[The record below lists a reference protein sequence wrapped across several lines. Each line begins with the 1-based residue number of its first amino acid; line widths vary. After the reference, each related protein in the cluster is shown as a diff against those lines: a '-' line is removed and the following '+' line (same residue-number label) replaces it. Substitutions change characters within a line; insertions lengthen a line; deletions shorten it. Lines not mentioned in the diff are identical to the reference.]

1 MAVRQAPPGALLG
14 STTRENAMSSLTLEA
29 DYLVV
34 GSGAAGVAF
43 TDSLIAET
51 DAQVVMVDRRAAPGG
66 HWNDAYSF
74 VRLHQ
79 PSLYYGVNS
88 MPLGGDGIESTGPEA
103 GMYERASGP
112 EIRAYYDR
120 VMLRRLIPSG
130 QVRFFPQCDYVGDH
144 RFVSRLSGRTY
155 EVKVRRKVVDATY
168 LSPGIPASTAPP
180 FEVEVGVPWIP
191 VNQLAHLTQMPERF
205 VIIGAGKT
213 ALDACVWLLANG
225 VDPSAIRWIKPRETW
240 LLNRAYSQPGE
251 LVGKLFEGLALQMEA
266 AARAISTD
274 DLFDRLEASEQL
286 RRVDRSIRPTMYKA
300 ATIADWE
307 IELLR
312 HIQDVVRLGHVR
324 RIERE
329 RIVLDGGTIP
339 TSPRQLHVHCAAD
352 GLPRP
357 PPLPIFRP
365 DRITLQPVRT
375 GLIPFNAALVAFVEV
390 HRGDDAE
397 KNRLCPPNPF
407 PDSALDWARTTL
419 IQMRADR
426 AWSAEEDICEWLE
439 QSRLNPTRGL
449 RARSGDPQVQQAA
462 RRFAEAVRP
471 GLARLARLVQEVG

>member
-1 MAVRQAPPGALLG
+1 
-14 STTRENAMSSLTLEA
+14 MSSLTLEA

-34 GSGAAGVAF
+34 GSGAAGIAF

-51 DAQVVMVDRRAAPGG
+51 DAQVVMLDRRATPGG

-88 MPLGGDGIESTGPEA
+88 MPLGGDSIEPSGPET
-103 GMYERASGP
+103 GMYERASGA

-120 VMLRRLIPSG
+120 VLQRHLIPSG
-130 QVRFFPQCDYVGDH
+130 LVRFFPQCDYVGEH
-144 RFVSRLSGRTY
+144 RFVSRLSGRTFQ
-155 EVKVRRKVVDATY
+155 VKIRRKLVDATY
-168 LSPGIPASTAPP
+168 LSPGIPANTPPP
-180 FEVEVGVPWIP
+180 FEVEAGASCVP
-191 VNQLAHLTQMPERF
+191 VNQLAHLTEMPERF
-205 VIIGAGKT
+205 VVIGAGKT

-225 VDPSAIRWIKPRETW
+225 VEPSAIRWIKPRETW
-240 LLNRAYSQPGE
+240 LLNRAYAQPGE
-251 LVGKLFEGLALQMEA
+251 LVGKIFEGLALQMEA
-266 AARAISTD
+266 AARATSVD

-286 RRVDRSIRPTMYKA
+286 LRVDRSVRPTMYKA

-307 IELLR
+307 LELLR
-312 HIQDVVRLGHVR
+312 RIEGVVRLGRVR

-329 RIVLDGGTIP
+329 RIVLERGTIP
-339 TSPRQLHVHCAAD
+339 TSPPHLHVHCAAD

-357 PPLPIFRP
+357 RPLPIFGP

-375 GLIPFNAALVAFVEV
+375 GLIPFNAALVAFVEA
-390 HRGDDAE
+390 HRDSDAE

-407 PDSALDWARTTL
+407 PDTALDWARTTL

-426 AWSAEEDICEWLE
+426 AWSAEADISEWLE

-449 RARSGDPQVQQAA
+449 RSRFGDPLVQQAGQ
-462 RRFAEAVRP
+462 RFAEVVRP
-471 GLARLARLVQEVG
+471 GLARLAQLVKEAGDVRTP